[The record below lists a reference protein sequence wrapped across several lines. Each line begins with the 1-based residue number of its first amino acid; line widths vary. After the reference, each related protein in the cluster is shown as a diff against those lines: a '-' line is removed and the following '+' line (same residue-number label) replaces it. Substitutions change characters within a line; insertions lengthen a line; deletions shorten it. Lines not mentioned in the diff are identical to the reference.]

1 MRADGSSFPPSLQF
15 FFSPFHRTGGKSLL
29 VHFSGK
35 RIKCGTN
42 IDQGRGTWKI
52 KKRKEEGRKGGVVK
66 KVPSILSGIQ
76 WEKKKTPLL
85 FILNS
90 LFLFSF
96 FQP

>member
-42 IDQGRGTWKI
+42 IDQGRGTRKI
-52 KKRKEEGRKGGVVK
+52 KKRKRGGKKRRGSKKG
-66 KVPSILSGIQ
+66 
-76 WEKKKTPLL
+76 T
-85 FILNS
+85 
-90 LFLFSF
+90 
-96 FQP
+96 